1 MTNIITKSYS
11 NGTALD
17 GVLSPNDTLGRSIIT
32 AAQQAGLPVP
42 IVTGQDSETASIPMI
57 MKGLQYST
65 IYKNTDD
72 EAKAAV
78 DLITD
83 LANGKKKPSGV
94 DYNDKT
100 NAYNGTITVPYKPLT
115 PVLVTKENAVTA
127 YANNPTLEKLAT
139 DNK

>member
-1 MTNIITKSYS
+1 MKYLAAYALCQLSGEAPTKK
-11 NGTALD
+11 AVEA
-17 GVLSPNDTLGRSIIT
+17 VL
-32 AAQQAGLPVP
+32 
-42 IVTGQDSETASIPMI
+42 
-57 MKGLQYST
+57 
-65 IYKNTDD
+65 
-72 EAKAAV
+72 KAAGVAV
-78 DLITD
+78 DGARLD
-83 LANGKKKPSGV
+83 ALFKEFEGKNFDEVVANGKKKPSGV